1 MRFEVIYMNASLWVI
16 IGSAVVIFIMI
27 MLIIAVCVWYCKC
40 SRKRWR
46 KRGPEEPSLSTDQ
59 LIPPIFMYTD
69 GMKDPLYQAD
79 LVEKI
84 RS

>member
-1 MRFEVIYMNASLWVI
+1 MDASLWVI
-16 IGSAVVIFIMI
+16 IGSTVVIFIMI
-27 MLIIAVCVWYCKC
+27 LLIIAVCLWYCKC
-40 SRKRWR
+40 SPKRGR
-46 KRGPEEPSLSTDQ
+46 RQGPEEPSLSTDQ

-79 LVEKI
+79 LVDKV